1 MNYLLILTIFPIF
14 YLCKYISDKDI
25 NKEPKKLVRRIFIM
39 SIFSVVP
46 IIFLEIELMKYFPAD
61 DASLDFTN
69 LFINI
74 FISIALVEEGF
85 KYIIAMINCY
95 FNKEFDEFYDGI
107 VYGVYASLGF
117 ALVENILYVFNNFD
131 AAYSTAILRAI
142 ISIPGHACFGIVIGY
157 FIAKAKF
164 SNKNKSINLILG
176 LLVPA
181 ILHTIY
187 DSLLFYSSD
196 LCVILFFLFY
206 IIMFIYCFI
215 LVKKVSRNQYHE

>member
-25 NKEPKKLVRRIFIM
+25 NKEPKKLLRRIFIM

>member
-25 NKEPKKLVRRIFIM
+25 NKEPKKLLRRIFIM

-117 ALVENILYVFNNFD
+117 ALVENILYVFNNLD

-164 SNKNKSINLILG
+164 SNKNKFINLILG

-187 DSLLFYSSD
+187 DSLIFYSSD
-196 LCVILFFLFY
+196 LSVVLFFLFY
-206 IIMFIYCFI
+206 IILFIYCFI